1 MTAGPAA
8 AGTSP
13 SASAPG
19 AGTLA
24 AAAVDETPAL
34 AAVRRVVVALAIGLA
49 YYLGARVGLRLS
61 LVGNDVTPLWP
72 PTGIA
77 VAGLLVFGRSYWPAV
92 AVAALAVNVPLSP
105 SPLAAAVIAVG
116 NTLAPV
122 VAVTLLRRVGFR
134 RQLDRQR
141 DAIAIVFLGALG
153 SMLVSASIGSA
164 VLLASGSIPA
174 SQLATAWVVWWTG
187 DAMGVLSV
195 APFLLCIP
203 LFREQRSWP
212 RRQWLEAGAVLLLT
226 TALVTA
232 AALMRLPVLFLSLPV
247 LGWAAWRLQLRGAAP
262 AALLATTVTTWTA
275 VAGIGPFAGRDVLE
289 KMVLLQAF
297 NACIALTSF
306 FLAALVSERMQAT
319 ADLADAAAHLE
330 RRVEERTQQLSAL
343 NARLVQEIQERS
355 QAQELLSHEEA
366 RAQHEHDVAETL
378 QRSLLPGRL
387 PDLPGIALAA
397 RYVPATTDLRIGG
410 DWYDVV
416 PLPGGLVGLAVG
428 DVAGHGL
435 PAAATM
441 VQVRTALRAYA
452 LQDPSPP
459 AVLRGVHQLVARL
472 PAPEMVTLVYLLLDP
487 VSRRLRW
494 SNAGHPPAVVVRSGT
509 SMRLTGAVA
518 PPIGVTPDGSFT
530 EAELVLPPEATLL
543 LYTDGLVE
551 RRGASVLE
559 GIERLGRE
567 ASEALGASGAS
578 GASGV
583 QPDDGLEGL
592 CDHLLHTFLE
602 EGHVE
607 DDVALLALRLAPS
620 VEGELDVRLPAEAR
634 NLVQVRSA
642 LRRWLHEVGTS
653 EQQADEVLVACGEA
667 CANVVQ
673 HAYSATTATGD
684 LLVEARVL
692 EDTIDLRVRDEG
704 QWRPATDRGGG
715 WGLQLMR
722 ALMDEVE
729 VEHTAAGTTVSLR
742 RRVDLVSRPEPP
754 PSPQPPTGPASE
766 PRE

>member
-1 MTAGPAA
+1 
-8 AGTSP
+8 
-13 SASAPG
+13 
-19 AGTLA
+19 
-24 AAAVDETPAL
+24 
-34 AAVRRVVVALAIGLA
+34 
-49 YYLGARVGLRLS
+49 
-61 LVGNDVTPLWP
+61 
-72 PTGIA
+72 
-77 VAGLLVFGRSYWPAV
+77 
-92 AVAALAVNVPLSP
+92 
-105 SPLAAAVIAVG
+105 
-116 NTLAPV
+116 
-122 VAVTLLRRVGFR
+122 
-134 RQLDRQR
+134 
-141 DAIAIVFLGALG
+141 
-153 SMLVSASIGSA
+153 MLI
-164 VLLASGSIPA
+164 
-174 SQLATAWVVWWTG
+174 
-187 DAMGVLSV
+187 
-195 APFLLCIP
+195 
-203 LFREQRSWP
+203 
-212 RRQWLEAGAVLLLT
+212 
-226 TALVTA
+226 
-232 AALMRLPVLFLSLPV
+232 
-247 LGWAAWRLQLRGAAP
+247 
-262 AALLATTVTTWTA
+262 
-275 VAGIGPFAGRDVLE
+275 
-289 KMVLLQAF
+289 LQAF

-306 FLAALVSERMQAT
+306 FLAALVSER
-319 ADLADAAAHLE
+319 LRAAAALAQAASELE
-330 RRVEERTQQLSAL
+330 GRVAERTRQLSAV

-355 QAQELLSHEEA
+355 HAQERLGHEQALA
-366 RAQHEHDVAETL
+366 RHEHDVAETL
-378 QRSLLPGRL
+378 QRSLLPDRL

-416 PLPGGLVGLAVG
+416 QLPGGLVGLAVG

-472 PAPEMVTLVYLLLDP
+472 AAPEMVTLVYLLLDP

-494 SNAGHPPAVVVRSGT
+494 SNAGHPPAVVVGSGA
-509 SMRLTGAVA
+509 SIRLTGAVA

-551 RRGASVLE
+551 RRGVSVLD

-567 ASEALGASGAS
+567 ASEASEALAASEAS
-578 GASGV
+578 KA
-583 QPDDGLEGL
+583 QPDDGLEAL
-592 CDHLLHTFLE
+592 CDHLLHAFLE
-602 EGHVE
+602 ENHVE
-607 DDVALLALRLAPS
+607 DDVALLAMRLAPS

-634 NLVQVRSA
+634 NLVQVRNA
-642 LRRWLHEVGTS
+642 LRRWLHEVGAS

-684 LLVEARVL
+684 LLVEARLL
-692 EDTIDLRVRDEG
+692 EDTVHLRVRDEG

-729 VEHTAAGTTVSLR
+729 VEHTTAGTTVSLR

-754 PSPQPPTGPASE
+754 PSPHRSTAPASE